1 MGVCAMRYYK
11 LIEDGYIVAIGTG
24 AGGEEITK
32 EEYDEIMSII
42 RNKPTAESGCDYW
55 LKEDLTW
62 ELVEV
67 PEVEPADDEI
77 SGDELLNMIEEVM

>member
-1 MGVCAMRYYK
+1 MRYYK
-11 LIEDGYIVAIGTG
+11 QIEDGYIIAICTG
-24 AGGEEITK
+24 AGGDEITK

-42 RNKPTAESGCDYW
+42 RNKPTAESGYDYK

-67 PEVEPADDEI
+67 PEVEPTDDEI

>member
-1 MGVCAMRYYK
+1 MRYYK
-11 LIEDGYIVAIGTG
+11 VIEDGYIVAIGTG
-24 AGGEEITK
+24 ADGEEITK

-42 RNKPTAESGCDYW
+42 RNKPTAESGYDYK

-67 PEVEPADDEI
+67 PEVEPTDDEI

>member
-1 MGVCAMRYYK
+1 MRYYK
-11 LIEDGYIVAIGTG
+11 LVEDGYIIAIGTG

-42 RNKPTAESGCDYW
+42 RNKPTAESGYDYK

-67 PEVEPADDEI
+67 PEVEPTDDEI

>member
-11 LIEDGYIVAIGTG
+11 VIEDGYIVAIATG
-24 AGGEEITK
+24 ADGEEIAK

-42 RNKPTAESGCDYW
+42 RNKPTAESGYDYK

-67 PEVEPADDEI
+67 PEVEPTDDEI